1 MGRVF
6 GVNVV
11 EKRVVGKRRGKARP
25 GTQAVA
31 STVQRRFPSLF
42 WNTHPTYRQR
52 PFAGW
57 LAAMLTDNIVLGV
70 EKQNILLASHL
81 VLCFAGWVLLKNSHA
96 VKTKLHP
103 PRSTRYVLAIL

>member
-11 EKRVVGKRRGKARP
+11 EKRVVGATREGKAWH
-25 GTQAVA
+25 AAAA

-103 PRSTRYVLAIL
+103 SRSTRYVLAIL